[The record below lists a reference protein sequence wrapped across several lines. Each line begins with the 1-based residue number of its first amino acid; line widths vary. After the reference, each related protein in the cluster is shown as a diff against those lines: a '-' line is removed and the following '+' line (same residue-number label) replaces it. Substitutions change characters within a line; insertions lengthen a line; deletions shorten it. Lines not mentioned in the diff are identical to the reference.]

1 MGLRTHEKRPL
12 FLSHTRRL
20 RDLAK
25 PLNTAASYYE
35 MSLVVKPDLRLRATF
50 RFRVARAKQTARKG
64 ASNVPLVRDF
74 QGWKVWSDSGLTLYP
89 KWKGFLQANQT
100 LAVKCGTL
108 YEGILLTHLL
118 PGCVISQLGETS
130 SQPVVWGLCRE
141 TRETTVFCA
150 PGEGTAT
157 WKMFKYYLQESS
169 YRTGFAIRH
178 LKNEKETVMIL
189 AIASHFR
196 CYCYHDDDLR
206 YMFFFH

>member
-12 FLSHTRRL
+12 FLSHRRRL

-35 MSLVVKPDLRLRATF
+35 MSLVVKPDLSLRATF

-64 ASNVPLVRDF
+64 ANDVPLVRDF

-89 KWKGFLQANQT
+89 KWRGFLQANKT

>member
-12 FLSHTRRL
+12 FLSRRRRL

-35 MSLVVKPDLRLRATF
+35 MSLVVKPDLSLRATF

-64 ASNVPLVRDF
+64 ANDVPLVRDF

-89 KWKGFLQANQT
+89 KWRGFLQANQT

-141 TRETTVFCA
+141 TRETTAFCA

>member
-1 MGLRTHEKRPL
+1 
-12 FLSHTRRL
+12 
-20 RDLAK
+20 
-25 PLNTAASYYE
+25 
-35 MSLVVKPDLRLRATF
+35 MSLVVKPDLSLRATF

-64 ASNVPLVRDF
+64 TSDVPLVRDF

-89 KWKGFLQANQT
+89 KWRGFLQANQT

>member
-64 ASNVPLVRDF
+64 ASDVPLVRDF

-89 KWKGFLQANQT
+89 KWRGFLQANQT

-130 SQPVVWGLCRE
+130 SQPVVWGPCRE

-178 LKNEKETVMIL
+178 LKNEKETVIIV

>member
-64 ASNVPLVRDF
+64 ASDVQLVRDF

-89 KWKGFLQANQT
+89 KWRGFLQANQT

-178 LKNEKETVMIL
+178 LKNEKETVIIL

>member
-12 FLSHTRRL
+12 FLSHRRRL

-35 MSLVVKPDLRLRATF
+35 MSLVVKPDLSLRATF

-64 ASNVPLVRDF
+64 TSDVPLVRDF

-89 KWKGFLQANQT
+89 KWGGFLQANQT